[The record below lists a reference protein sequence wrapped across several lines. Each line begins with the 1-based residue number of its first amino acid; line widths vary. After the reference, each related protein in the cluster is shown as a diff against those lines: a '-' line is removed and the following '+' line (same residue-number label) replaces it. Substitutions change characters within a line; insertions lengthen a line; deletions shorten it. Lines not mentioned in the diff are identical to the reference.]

1 MRIWVGFSKSHLL
14 LSGDLTRDRTI
25 GQIEPALRSNRLLDP
40 VIPKPE
46 SLNST
51 LYDQVLKN
59 NPKLEKLYAETAN
72 KTFKFCLITAEIPS
86 TFPKSFELK
95 VSPDRTRQRT
105 FTRARI
111 LGFWV
116 RFFLPKWCRAGTGEV
131 RWERGWVKGG
141 HRELGRGK
149 GGGGGS
155 RGGTGNVGGPLPSE
169 PSEKTTP
176 VQCDNLASALVAN
189 LQEPSSCSLLESGG
203 GVKRWY
209 WASGR
214 RGGGS

>member
-1 MRIWVGFSKSHLL
+1 M
-14 LSGDLTRDRTI
+14 
-25 GQIEPALRSNRLLDP
+25 
-40 VIPKPE
+40 
-46 SLNST
+46 
-51 LYDQVLKN
+51 
-59 NPKLEKLYAETAN
+59 LYAETAN

-131 RWERGWVKGG
+131 RRERGRVKGG

-149 GGGGGS
+149 GGGGGGERWDRE
-155 RGGTGNVGGPLPSE
+155 RGRTAPE
-169 PSEKTTP
+169 WTE
-176 VQCDNLASALVAN
+176 
-189 LQEPSSCSLLESGG
+189 
-203 GVKRWY
+203 
-209 WASGR
+209 
-214 RGGGS
+214 